1 MAINEVADLD
11 SRRELQ
17 APVDSKVAMQELG
30 REIAQDSKLQER
42 VERFLEFLQL
52 KLDNEHLG
60 STTTADEMWGH
71 QVSFREVP
79 IIGMTPDG
87 RLIALMT
94 NDGYGYHKR
103 VVISHVPESIHEV
116 EIMAPIVYDGIS
128 EHGGWRADYLT
139 PDNPIPYGR
148 AFMDDPEVGKSPVEE
163 RDYIS
168 IVGGQAIVH
177 DGLSHDDTMCYSLA
191 EVLHFAEDINH
202 QAVRGKGRLVLEHAA
217 RQPQHPGQF
226 APAAKSAMLVI

>member
-60 STTTADEMWGH
+60 STTEADEIGGKH
-71 QVSFREVP
+71 VSFSEVP
-79 IIGMTPDG
+79 FIGVTKDR

-94 NDGYGYHKR
+94 NDNWYHKW
-103 VVISHVPESIHEV
+103 VVISQVPTTIHEV
-116 EIMAPIVYDGIS
+116 EITTPVVYAGDS
-128 EHGGWRADYLT
+128 ENGLRADFLT
-139 PDNPIPYGR
+139 HENPIPYGR

-226 APAAKSAMLVI
+226 APAA